1 VNSSKLNC
9 TNPAPPIII
18 INYLSVNH
26 LELCIDALN
35 RQTVP
40 SSNIFIFDNAT
51 LLKNKRKLLKL
62 KANNVSILLHKKN
75 IGFALAN
82 NIALHSV
89 PPSSHFICLNPDT
102 IPEPDW
108 LENLMEDMKAH
119 PDVAS
124 YGSLL
129 TQANQPHLYDG
140 VGDCLHFTGI
150 AWRKWHGKPIKDHP
164 VSSGQVFSNCAA
176 AVCYH
181 RETFEALGG
190 FDERFFC
197 YLEDVDFG
205 LRLQK
210 NGFKNRLV
218 SSAVVKH
225 IGSGSTEKRGD
236 FSSFYGNRNLELL
249 YFKNFPWVLMLLFL
263 PFHCLAIVA
272 LAFVYAWRGQLSVYL
287 KSKKEAL
294 PIVIEMLTERLHSPK
309 LELKES
315 LRLLSVLT
323 YGFRR

>member
-1 VNSSKLNC
+1 MQELY
-9 TNPAPPIII
+9 PPHMHPPIII
-18 INYLSVNH
+18 INFN
-26 LELCIDALN
+26 
-35 RQTVP
+35 
-40 SSNIFIFDNAT
+40 SNINLIPCIHSLHQQNLAFSKIYIYDNTASQREKKF
-51 LLKNKRKLLKL
+51 LDQLASGKIIIHFN
-62 KANNVSILLHKKN
+62 KKN
-75 IGFALAN
+75 LGFASAVNKAVAKL
-82 NIALHSV
+82 

-294 PIVIEMLTERLHSPK
+294 PIVIEMLIERLQSPK